1 MKTMH
6 LLSPALLVG
15 VLLGCA
21 SPRFIPMTEGAA
33 SKIKSTEAI
42 LVLSQ
47 QEIAAEINPSA
58 VAAATG
64 GGLLFALVDVA
75 VNKSRADDAEAAI
88 APIKNALLDYDFAT
102 GHQENRRRGG
112 GERRRRRAGHK
123 DDLFADTRFLVDQG

>member
-1 MKTMH
+1 MRMKTMH
-6 LLSPALLVG
+6 LLTLASLLS

-64 GGLLFALVDVA
+64 GGLLFVLVDLA
-75 VNKSRADDAEAAI
+75 VNKSRAEDAEAAM
-88 APIKNALLDYDFAT
+88 APLQQWLLGYDFA
-102 GHQENRRRGG
+102 
-112 GERRRRRAGHK
+112 
-123 DDLFADTRFLVDQG
+123 

>member
-6 LLSPALLVG
+6 LLPPVFLFS

-21 SPRFIPMTEGAA
+21 SPRIIPMTEGAA

-58 VAAATG
+58 VAAAGG
-64 GGLLFALVDVA
+64 GGLLLALVDVA
-75 VNKSRADDAEAAI
+75 VNKSRAVSRNTLTMAG
-88 APIKNALLDYDFAT
+88 KNPMLT
-102 GHQENRRRGG
+102 S
-112 GERRRRRAGHK
+112 
-123 DDLFADTRFLVDQG
+123 V